1 MFKLIFTVL
10 VVYVIWFSFKN
21 WARIQAAYKEV
32 QDEKDRAAGIAPQG
46 KSKSKP
52 RQPVVQD
59 LVPCPKCGAYVA
71 AGTACSCEKA

>member
-1 MFKLIFTVL
+1 MLKLILTIG
-10 VVYVIWFSFKN
+10 VVYVVWFSFKH

-32 QDEKDRAAGIAPQG
+32 QDEKARAAGARMGPQG
-46 KSKSKP
+46 KQGS

-71 AGTACSCEKA
+71 AGTACSCEKS

>member
-1 MFKLIFTVL
+1 MFKVIFTVL

-32 QDEKDRAAGIAPQG
+32 QDEKDREAGANIKA
-46 KSKSKP
+46 KP

-71 AGTACSCEKA
+71 AGTTCSCEKV

>member
-1 MFKLIFTVL
+1 MLKLLFTIGL
-10 VVYVIWFSFKN
+10 VYVVWFSFKN
-21 WARIQAAYKEV
+21 WARIQNAYKEV
-32 QDEKDRAAGIAPQG
+32 QDEKARQAGVAPKP
-46 KSKSKP
+46 KS

>member
-1 MFKLIFTVL
+1 MLKLLFTIGL
-10 VVYVIWFSFKN
+10 VYVVWFSFKN
-21 WARIQAAYKEV
+21 WARIQSAYKEV
-32 QDEKDRAAGIAPQG
+32 QDEKARQAGAHVKP
-46 KSKSKP
+46 KS

>member
-1 MFKLIFTVL
+1 MLKLIFTIG

-21 WARIQAAYKEV
+21 WARIQSAYKEV
-32 QDEKDRAAGIAPQG
+32 QDEKAREAGANI
-46 KSKSKP
+46 KSKP

>member
-1 MFKLIFTVL
+1 MKVPSVIVL
-10 VVYVIWFSFKN
+10 KEYVK
-21 WARIQAAYKEV
+21 
-32 QDEKDRAAGIAPQG
+32 P
-46 KSKSKP
+46 KS